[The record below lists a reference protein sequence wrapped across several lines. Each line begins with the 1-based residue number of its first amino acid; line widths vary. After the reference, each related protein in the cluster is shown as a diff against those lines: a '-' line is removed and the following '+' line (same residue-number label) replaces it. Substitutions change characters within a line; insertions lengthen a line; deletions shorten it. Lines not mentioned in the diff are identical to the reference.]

1 MIRFFKKKTELEF
14 LQVKYNKLLRQ
25 AMETG
30 RINRSEGDRI
40 LAEANVL
47 LQRIEELEDAEMR
60 SSD

>member
-1 MIRFFKKKTELEF
+1 MIRFFKRKTELEF
-14 LQVKYNKLLRQ
+14 LQVIYNKLLRQ
-25 AMETG
+25 AMETC